1 MKQPE
6 ISVSQLL
13 DWIPSPVFIVDTAS
27 VISRCNRSAASF
39 LGFKSKE
46 QAAGR
51 KLIDF
56 YRHPED
62 WQLLVQRLYR
72 EQEVSEFEVMYTSE
86 SKAYSVAVESSHI
99 TADEQIVII
108 GRDISQRV
116 KLQHELMS
124 TNMELMETNAQLHVV
139 QTQLAQEKSMASLG
153 TLAAGMAHELNN
165 PLSYIQTNF
174 RTALDYFQELGRYI
188 TDLEQLAGERGSSE
202 ADIRELRKRFDTD
215 TIFTDIEDIR
225 IETERGF
232 RRMNEIIQGLSIF
245 TEAKTEQSE
254 KVSVQSALH
263 TAILLTQADRR
274 ESVHLNTEIDALP
287 PVKGS
292 TKELVQAFHNLLLNA
307 IEAAENT
314 EQARGQIQIRAHADE
329 DWVYCD
335 FINNGPEI
343 PPEHQSRLFDPFFT
357 TKEVGQ
363 GSGLG
368 LTAVYQV
375 VMHIFGGSISL
386 RSASSTT
393 CFTVR
398 LPHSL

>member
-1 MKQPE
+1 MKHPE
-6 ISVSQLL
+6 ISVAQLL
-13 DWIPSPVFIVDTAS
+13 DWIPSPVFIVNTDS
-27 VISRCNRSAASF
+27 VISRCNRSAATF

-46 QAAGR
+46 QAAGE

-56 YRHPED
+56 YRHPGD

-72 EQEVSEFEVMYTSE
+72 EQEVTEFEVMYTTE
-86 SKAYSVAVESSHI
+86 SDAYSVTVESSHI

-124 TNMELMETNAQLHVV
+124 TNMELMDTNAQLHAI

-165 PLSYIQTNF
+165 PLSYIQSNF
-174 RTALDYFQELGRYI
+174 RTILDYFQELSRFI
-188 TDLEQLAGERGSSE
+188 SDLEQLAGSSE
-202 ADIRELRKRFDTD
+202 SSDAELRELRTRFDTD
-215 TIFTDIEDIR
+215 TIFGDIEDIR
-225 IETERGF
+225 TETERGF

-245 TEAKTEQSE
+245 TVAKTGQSE
-254 KVSVQSALH
+254 KVSVQSALR
-263 TAILLTQADRR
+263 TALLLTQAERR
-274 ESVHLNTEIDALP
+274 ESVHLNTEIGALP

-307 IEAAENT
+307 IEAAEKT
-314 EQARGQIQIRAHADE
+314 DQSQGYIHIKTHADE

-335 FINNGPEI
+335 FVNNGPEI

-363 GSGLG
+363 GTGLG

-375 VMHIFGGSISL
+375 VLNIFGGSISL
-386 RSASSTT
+386 RSDSATT